1 MSSILSSYA
10 LFTSVIINEIAIGK
24 GRSSQTIK
32 KKLTFLVMSSHCVP
46 LPEAGAP
53 DIIIFRGLGLA
64 DATTCTI
71 AQ

>member
-24 GRSSQTIK
+24 GRSSQII

-53 DIIIFRGLGLA
+53 DIIIFRELGLA